1 MRRETDNSSFFRK
14 WWLKTSLV
22 EERNKI
28 SRFRNLGSRQEESK
42 ETDIKTRYNFIVKNK
57 DKEKYLKS
65 SKRKTT
71 CYTQ

>member
-28 SRFRNLGSRQEESK
+28 SRSRNLGSRQEKSK